1 MAVYNRVC
9 IWSPLCHT
17 YCGCIERQ
25 RFLDSNF
32 ANSSVAE
39 AGCDSQFTY
48 LCTHQSCW
56 KCRAGNLCHYSPPL
70 QSASFLLISL
80 IFPRRQQPPSPSP
93 PTSFLPFEFLIF
105 IYILYSYILVICF
118 SEKFP
123 WNLSFVSFVKLYQ
136 GVPIPSNLSCFLF
149 IPEQINGRTGGL
161 RPRVDTSSTFFSSS
175 CSCES

>member
-17 YCGCIERQ
+17 YYGCIKRH
-25 RFLDSNF
+25 RLLASNF
-32 ANSSVAE
+32 PNSSVAE

-80 IFPRRQQPPSPSP
+80 IFPRRQQPPSLPPSLLHLFYL
-93 PTSFLPFEFLIF
+93 SHFLFLSI
-105 IYILYSYILVICF
+105 ILYSYILVICF

-123 WNLSFVSFVKLYQ
+123 
-136 GVPIPSNLSCFLF
+136 
-149 IPEQINGRTGGL
+149 
-161 RPRVDTSSTFFSSS
+161 
-175 CSCES
+175 

>member
-17 YCGCIERQ
+17 YCGCIKRHT
-25 RFLDSNF
+25 FSASNF

-80 IFPRRQQPPSPSP
+80 IFPRRQQPPSPPHIFS
-93 PTSFLPFEFLIF
+93 TFRISYFYLYLIF
-105 IYILYSYILVICF
+105 LYIGDLFLRKVPLK
-118 SEKFP
+118 SE
-123 WNLSFVSFVKLYQ
+123 L
-136 GVPIPSNLSCFLF
+136 C
-149 IPEQINGRTGGL
+149 
-161 RPRVDTSSTFFSSS
+161 
-175 CSCES
+175 

>member
-17 YCGCIERQ
+17 YYGCIKRHT
-25 RFLDSNF
+25 FSASNF
-32 ANSSVAE
+32 PNSSVAE

-80 IFPRRQQPPSPSP
+80 IFPRRQQPPSPLRSCIFS
-93 PTSFLPFEFLIF
+93 TFRISYFYLYLIF
-105 IYILYSYILVICF
+105 LYIGDLFLRKVPLK
-118 SEKFP
+118 SE
-123 WNLSFVSFVKLYQ
+123 L
-136 GVPIPSNLSCFLF
+136 C
-149 IPEQINGRTGGL
+149 
-161 RPRVDTSSTFFSSS
+161 
-175 CSCES
+175 